1 MWEVDNAETEY
12 KHLLE
17 LGAESIQEVTDVG
30 EGIKIASL
38 KDPFG
43 NRFGMIENPNFNPKE
58 IR

>member
-1 MWEVDNAETEY
+1 MREVDNAETEY